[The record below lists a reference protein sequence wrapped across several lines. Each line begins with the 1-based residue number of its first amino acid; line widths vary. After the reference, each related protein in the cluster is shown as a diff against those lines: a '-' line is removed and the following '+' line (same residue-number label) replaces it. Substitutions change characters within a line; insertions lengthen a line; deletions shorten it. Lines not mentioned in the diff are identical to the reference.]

1 MNQLNLQS
9 IIPVLKSNDVAFAGV
24 FGSFAKGE
32 AHQESDVDLLVRF
45 NQPKSLFGIV
55 GLEIE
60 LSEILGRKVDLV
72 TERALCPHI
81 KESVLANLQPFYG
94 K

>member
-1 MNQLNLQS
+1 MLRLR
-9 IIPVLKSNDVAFAGV
+9 AFLARLRK
-24 FGSFAKGE
+24 ARHIK
-32 AHQESDVDLLVRF
+32 ESDVDLLVRF

>member
-1 MNQLNLQS
+1 MDKLNLQS
-9 IIPVLKSNDVAFAGV
+9 IIPFLESNDVEFAGV

-32 AHQESDVDLLVRF
+32 ADKDSDVDLLVRF
-45 NQPKSLFGIV
+45 KEPKSLLKIV

-60 LSEILGRKVDLV
+60 LSKILGRKVDLF

-81 KESVLANLQPFYG
+81 KESVLSTLQPLYG
-94 K
+94 E